1 MLLIT
6 TLETFYQREKK
17 MLSSIDKYKK
27 YLSDKKVQKQIEKAQ
42 KKIEKHQLSIEAKR
56 ERAIQKSKDDIMS
69 KYEKQQAR
77 FLSRANRELEKQ
89 IRKAIGRKPL
99 KKKERSMKQK
109 ALAEFQKY
117 CKLARCNV
125 KTGLLTLVDTG
136 EVVKWNDKKVNAWHY
151 YPKHNYPHLAF
162 DLDNCRPISRMTNK
176 LQGDNVGLR
185 RRPQL
190 ALAMGSMNINRL
202 DDRAKGK
209 KAENVIYDNNFY
221 NTMYSQLKELNRV
234 RLIKLFDNWI
244 I

>member
-136 EVVKWNDKKVNAWHY
+136 EVVKWNDKKVNA
-151 YPKHNYPHLAF
+151 
-162 DLDNCRPISRMTNK
+162 
-176 LQGDNVGLR
+176 
-185 RRPQL
+185 
-190 ALAMGSMNINRL
+190 
-202 DDRAKGK
+202 
-209 KAENVIYDNNFY
+209 
-221 NTMYSQLKELNRV
+221 
-234 RLIKLFDNWI
+234 
-244 I
+244 